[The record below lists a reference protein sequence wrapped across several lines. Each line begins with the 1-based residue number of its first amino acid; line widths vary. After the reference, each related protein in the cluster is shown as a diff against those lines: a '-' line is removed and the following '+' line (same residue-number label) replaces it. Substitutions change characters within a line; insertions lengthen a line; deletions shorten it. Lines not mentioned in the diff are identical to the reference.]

1 MTPRPTVRLPAEW
14 EPQAGVQLTWPHAHG
29 DWADHLVEV
38 ESCFT
43 RIAREIAAREAL
55 LIACDNRDRVAAI
68 LSRSG
73 VGVDRVRIV
82 EAPSDDSWARDHAP
96 ITVYEGAETVLLDFE
111 FNGWGGKYPSAND
124 NRLSRT
130 LQVKGAYGSTR
141 MRGVDYVL
149 EGGSIESDGKG
160 TILTTAQCVL
170 TPARNADLTKEK
182 VAEVF
187 RKEFGA
193 VRVLWLHHGQLAG
206 DDTDGHVDTLA
217 RFCDERTIAYT
228 GCDEPGDEHFADL
241 ERMAD
246 ELASFR
252 TIDGRSYRLVKLP
265 MPSPCYDSGGM
276 RLPATYA
283 NFLIV
288 NGAVLLPTYADEEN
302 DGRAMQALQTC
313 FPDRAIVG
321 IDCRSLILQ
330 HGSLHC
336 ATMHFPRG
344 VEL

>member
-1 MTPRPTVRLPAEW
+1 M
-14 EPQAGVQLTWPHAHG
+14 
-29 DWADHLVEV
+29 
-38 ESCFT
+38 
-43 RIAREIAAREAL
+43 
-55 LIACDNRDRVAAI
+55 
-68 LSRSG
+68 
-73 VGVDRVRIV
+73 RIV